1 MAIKKKIK
9 RKPAMA
15 SANTAVSN
23 EPLVGAKSAASP
35 FNMTAKTGVMGGP
48 VPSAKTGQ
56 LGPDLEGANIDQ
68 YQSGIADGIKSA
80 VASNPSLQNL
90 NEQNMM
96 AEKAVENLPKG
107 AIKPKA
113 KAKVMAKKQPNK
125 VQPHPTIDAFLEDGT
140 PVPSMRTMAE
150 RRKRKVKMQGKKY

>member
-48 VPSAKTGQ
+48 VPSA
-56 LGPDLEGANIDQ
+56 NIGEDFDE

>member
-9 RKPAMA
+9 RKPAMV

-35 FNMTAKTGVMGGP
+35 FNMTAKTG
-48 VPSAKTGQ
+48 Q
-56 LGPDLEGANIDQ
+56 LGPDLEGADVDFDD